1 MEQADIVY
9 VYDHCYYMLW
19 LAQVAS
25 PLDCPPCNP
34 ETITVVLTY
43 RCSLAWSICQEGL
56 HIDSGTFEAL
66 CLRASPIVCQC

>member
-25 PLDCPPCNP
+25 PLECPQSRP

-43 RCSLAWSICQEGL
+43 RCSLAWSICQEGFYIKSETL
-56 HIDSGTFEAL
+56 
-66 CLRASPIVCQC
+66 